1 LNFFR
6 AISNVL
12 RFDRT
17 NWKVLSL
24 CFFAAGIFWIFNALN
39 KDYAT
44 NVRFPLQVEFDDTK
58 YIAVEPP
65 PPSLMLNVQGN
76 GWEILRRRLGI
87 KVPKISLVFE
97 RPTDAR
103 KIPAS
108 TLSPMAATQI
118 GSLHLN
124 FIVTDTLRL
133 RIEPKVSR
141 KIRLGASVK
150 NVAFRKTMGRT
161 SAVVIMPDSVELLG
175 PKSLIEGL
183 ADSIILNVTGSR
195 VNTNF
200 RENVE
205 VVVPYNDLISRNPPV
220 AEVMFDVG
228 TVEEITR
235 QVPLRMPKPPWG
247 VEVELDSVRCAFLVP
262 QKDRET
268 FMKEPLYTTVAFAY
282 DSIQKGQTRSFLP
295 ELKGLP
301 AYAQVI
307 RVDSIKV
314 KKY

>member
-1 LNFFR
+1 M
-6 AISNVL
+6 
-12 RFDRT
+12 
-17 NWKVLSL
+17 
-24 CFFAAGIFWIFNALN
+24 FNALN

-44 NVRFPLQVEFDDTK
+44 NVRFPLQIEFDDTK

-65 PPSLMLNVQGN
+65 PPNLLLNVQGN

-87 KVPKISLVFE
+87 KVPKISLAFE
-97 RPTDAR
+97 RPADAR

-133 RIEPKVSR
+133 KIEPKVSR
-141 KIRLGASVK
+141 KIRLSASVK
-150 NVAFRKTMGRT
+150 NVAFRKNLGRT
-161 SAVVIMPDSVELLG
+161 SRVVILPDSVELLG

-183 ADSIILNVTGSR
+183 PDSIVLNVTGSR

-205 VVVPYNDLISRNPPV
+205 VVVPHNDLISRNPPV

-228 TVEEITR
+228 AVEEVTR
-235 QVPLRMPKPPWG
+235 WVPLRIPKAPWG
-247 VEVELDSVRCAFLVP
+247 VEVEIDSVRAVFLVP
-262 QKDRET
+262 QRDHDI
-268 FMKEPLYTTVAFAY
+268 FQKEQLYTTVAFEY
-282 DSIQKGQTRSFLP
+282 DSIKKGQTRTFLP
-295 ELKGLP
+295 QLRGLP
-301 AYAQVI
+301 PYAQVI
-307 RVDSIKV
+307 RIDSIRV

>member
-1 LNFFR
+1 LKFLR

-24 CFFAAGIFWIFNALN
+24 CFFAAAIFWMFNALN

-44 NVRFPLQVEFDDTK
+44 NVRFPLQIEFDDTK
-58 YIAVEPP
+58 YIAVEPLP
-65 PPSLMLNVQGN
+65 PNLMLNVQGN

-87 KVPKISLVFE
+87 KVPKISLAFE
-97 RPTDAR
+97 RPADAR
-103 KIPAS
+103 KIPAA

-133 RIEPKVSR
+133 KIEPKISR
-141 KIRLGASVK
+141 KLRLAAWVK
-150 NVAFRKTMGRT
+150 NVAFRKNLGRT
-161 SAVVIMPDSVELLG
+161 SRVVILPDSVELLG
-175 PKSLIEGL
+175 PKSLIESL
-183 ADSIILNVTGSR
+183 PDSIMLNVTGSR

-205 VVVPYNDLISRNPPV
+205 VVVPHNDLISRNPPV

-228 TVEEITR
+228 PVEEIAK
-235 QVPLRMPKPPWG
+235 QVPLRMAKVPWG
-247 VEVELDSVRCAFLVP
+247 VEVELDSVKCVFLVP

-268 FMKEPLYTTVAFAY
+268 FMKEQLYTTVAFNY
-282 DSIQKGQTRSFLP
+282 DSIRKGQTLSLLP
-295 ELKGLP
+295 DLKGLP

-307 RVDSIKV
+307 RIDSVKI

>member
-1 LNFFR
+1 LNFLR

-24 CFFAAGIFWIFNALN
+24 CFFAAAVFWMFNALN

-44 NVRFPLQVEFDDTK
+44 NVRFPLQIEYDDTK
-58 YIAVEPP
+58 YIAVEPL

-87 KVPKISLVFE
+87 KVPKISLAFE

-103 KIPAS
+103 KIASS

-133 RIEPKVSR
+133 KIEPKVSR
-141 KIRLGASVK
+141 KIRLAASVK
-150 NVAFRKTMGRT
+150 NVAFRKNLGRT
-161 SAVVIMPDSVELLG
+161 SRVVVLPDSVELLG
-175 PKSLIEGL
+175 PKSLIENMS
-183 ADSIILNVTGSR
+183 DSILLNVTGSR

-205 VVVPYNDLISRNPPV
+205 VVVPHNDLISRNPPV

-228 TVEEITR
+228 PVEEVAR
-235 QVPLRMPKPPWG
+235 RVPLRIAKAPWG
-247 VEVELDSVRCAFLVP
+247 VEVELDSVRCVFLVP
-262 QKDRET
+262 QKDRDN
-268 FMKEPLYTTVAFAY
+268 FRKEQLYTTVSIAY
-282 DSIQKGQTRSFLP
+282 DSIAKGETRSFLP
-295 ELKGLP
+295 ALKGLP
-301 AYAQVI
+301 PYAQVVRI
-307 RVDSIKV
+307 DSIKV